1 MIDIKNLRENK
12 ESLKENIKKRKCY
25 SVDIDKL
32 YLLDKEI
39 RENKKQ
45 MEILL
50 HEKKTISKK
59 IGEIKK
65 KRQSAQELQQESKK
79 IDIEIK
85 QIKEEMQNKE
95 DIFLKEWLLVP
106 NIIDDDVPLGESEKE
121 NIEIKRWGRIPNF
134 DFKVKTH
141 WELGEKLNILDFKTA
156 AKLSGPRFAVYKKYG
171 AQLERALINFMI
183 DVHTKKYNYTE
194 IITPFLVNEEIMV
207 GTGQLPKFR
216 EEAYQV
222 DGQYL
227 IPTAEVPLVNL
238 YRNEILKEEEL
249 PLKYVAWST
258 CFRKEA
264 GSYGKDVRG
273 IMRQH
278 QFNKIELVQFGK
290 PEDSFEIL
298 EKITEDAQEILRLLK
313 IPYRVMIL
321 CSSDI
326 GFSSAKT
333 YDIEVWLPGEGRFR
347 EVSSCSNCLDFQARR
362 ASIRFKRKGS
372 KKTEYVHTLNGSG
385 LAVGRTLIAVLENYQ
400 QEDGSV
406 VIPEVLQDYMKTNII
421 RAE

>member
-121 NIEIKRWGRIPNF
+121 NIEIKRWGKIPNF

-238 YRNEILKEEEL
+238 HRNEILKEEEL

-406 VIPEVLQDYMKTNII
+406 VIPEVLQDYMKINII

>member
-12 ESLKENIKKRKCY
+12 ESLKENIKKRKSY

-65 KRQSAQELQQESKK
+65 KGESAQQLQQESKK

-227 IPTAEVPLVNL
+227 IPTAEVPLINL
-238 YRNEILKEEEL
+238 HRNEILKEEEL

-278 QFNKIELVQFGK
+278 QFNKIELVQFTK
-290 PEDSFEIL
+290 PEDSFKVL
-298 EKITEDAQEILRLLK
+298 EEITEDAQEILRLLK
-313 IPYRVMIL
+313 ISYRVVIL

-333 YDIEVWLPGEGRFR
+333 YDIEVWLPGEKRFR

-362 ASIRFKRKGS
+362 ANIRFKRKGS

-385 LAVGRTLIAVLENYQ
+385 LAVGRTLIAILENYQ
-400 QEDGSV
+400 QEDDSV
-406 VIPEVLQDYMKTNII
+406 VIPEVLQDYMKTKII

>member
-12 ESLKENIKKRKCY
+12 EFLKENIKKRKCY

-32 YLLDKEI
+32 YLLDRKI

-59 IGEIKK
+59 IGEIKRK
-65 KRQSAQELQQESKK
+65 EQSAQQLQQESKK
-79 IDIEIK
+79 IDMEIK
-85 QIKEEMQNKE
+85 RIKEEMQNKE

-106 NIIDDDVPLGESEKE
+106 NIIDDDVPLGESEEE
-121 NIEIKRWGRIPNF
+121 NIEIKRWGKIPDF
-134 DFKVKTH
+134 DFKVKAH

-171 AQLERALINFMI
+171 AKLERALVNFMI

-194 IITPFLVNEEIMV
+194 VITPFLVNEEIMV

-238 YRNEILKEEEL
+238 HRNEILKEEEL
-249 PLKYVAWST
+249 PLKYVAWSP

-278 QFNKIELVQFGK
+278 QFNKIELVQFTK
-290 PEDSFEIL
+290 PEDSSKVLKE
-298 EKITEDAQEILRLLK
+298 ITENAQEILKLLK
-313 IPYRVMIL
+313 IPHRVMIL
-321 CSSDI
+321 CSADI

-333 YDIEVWLPGEGRFR
+333 YDIEVWLPGESRFR
-347 EVSSCSNCLDFQARR
+347 EVSSCSNCLNFQARR
-362 ASIRFKRKGS
+362 ANIRFKRKGS
-372 KKTEYVHTLNGSG
+372 KKTEYIHTLNGSG
-385 LAVGRTLIAVLENYQ
+385 LAVGRTLIAILENYQ
-400 QEDGSV
+400 QEDSSV
-406 VIPEVLQDYMKTNII
+406 IIPEILQDYMKTRVI

>member
-32 YLLDKEI
+32 YLLDKKI

-65 KRQSAQELQQESKK
+65 KRQSAQQLQQESKK

-227 IPTAEVPLVNL
+227 IPTAEVPLINL
-238 YRNEILKEEEL
+238 HRNEILKEEEL

-278 QFNKIELVQFGK
+278 QFNKIELVQFSK

-313 IPYRVMIL
+313 IPYRVVIL
-321 CSSDI
+321 CSTDI

-362 ASIRFKRKGS
+362 ANIRFKRKGS
-372 KKTEYVHTLNGSG
+372 KKTEYIHTLNGSG

-400 QEDGSV
+400 QEDDSV
-406 VIPEVLQDYMKTNII
+406 IIPEVLQDYMKTKII

>member
-1 MIDIKNLRENK
+1 VIDIKNLRENK
-12 ESLKENIKKRKCY
+12 EFLKENIKKRKCY

-32 YLLDKEI
+32 YLLDRKI

-59 IGEIKK
+59 IGEIKRK
-65 KRQSAQELQQESKK
+65 EQSAQQLQQESKK
-79 IDIEIK
+79 IDMEIK
-85 QIKEEMQNKE
+85 RIKEEMQNKE

-106 NIIDDDVPLGESEKE
+106 NIIDDDVPLGESEEE
-121 NIEIKRWGRIPNF
+121 NIEIKRWGKIPDF
-134 DFKVKTH
+134 DFKVKAH

-171 AQLERALINFMI
+171 AKLERALVNFMI

-194 IITPFLVNEEIMV
+194 VITPFLVNEEIMV

-238 YRNEILKEEEL
+238 HRNEILKEEEL
-249 PLKYVAWST
+249 PLKYVAWSP

-278 QFNKIELVQFGK
+278 QFNKIELVQFTK
-290 PEDSFEIL
+290 PEDSSKVLKE
-298 EKITEDAQEILRLLK
+298 ITENAQEILKLLK
-313 IPYRVMIL
+313 IPHRVMIL
-321 CSSDI
+321 CSADI

-333 YDIEVWLPGEGRFR
+333 YDIEVWLPGESRFR
-347 EVSSCSNCLDFQARR
+347 EVSSCSNCLNFQARR
-362 ASIRFKRKGS
+362 ANIRFKRKGS
-372 KKTEYVHTLNGSG
+372 KKTEYIHTLNGSG
-385 LAVGRTLIAVLENYQ
+385 LAVGRTLIAILENYQ
-400 QEDGSV
+400 QEDSSV
-406 VIPEVLQDYMKTNII
+406 IIPEILQDYMKTRVI

>member
-238 YRNEILKEEEL
+238 HRNEILKEEEL

-278 QFNKIELVQFGK
+278 QFNKIELVQFTE

-406 VIPEVLQDYMKTNII
+406 VIPEVLQDYMKINII

>member
-1 MIDIKNLRENK
+1 MINIKNLRENK
-12 ESLKENIKKRKCY
+12 ESLKENIKKRKSC

-32 YLLDKEI
+32 YLLDEGI

-50 HEKKTISKK
+50 HDKKTISKK

-65 KRQSAQELQQESKK
+65 KGQSAQQLQQESKK

-85 QIKEEMQNKE
+85 QIKEDMQNKE

-121 NIEIKRWGRIPNF
+121 NIEIKRWGKIPDF

-156 AKLSGPRFAVYKKYG
+156 AKLSGPRFAVYKRYG

-194 IITPFLVNEEIMV
+194 IIPPFLVNEEIMV
-207 GTGQLPKFR
+207 GTGQLPKFK
-216 EEAYQV
+216 EEVYEI

-227 IPTAEVPLVNL
+227 IPTAEVPLINL
-238 YRNEILKEEEL
+238 HRNEILKEEEL

-278 QFNKIELVQFGK
+278 QFNKIELVQFTK
-290 PEDSFEIL
+290 PEDSSKVL

-313 IPYRVMIL
+313 IPYRIVVL
-321 CSSDI
+321 CSGDI

-333 YDIEVWLPGEGRFR
+333 YDIEVWLPGENKFR

-362 ASIRFKRKGS
+362 ANIRFKRKGS

-385 LAVGRTLIAVLENYQ
+385 LAVGRTLIAILENYQ
-400 QEDGSV
+400 QKDGSV
-406 VIPEVLQDYMKTNII
+406 IIPKVLQDYMKTKIVK
-421 RAE
+421 AE

>member
-121 NIEIKRWGRIPNF
+121 NIEIKRWGKIPNF

-238 YRNEILKEEEL
+238 HRNEILKEEEL

-278 QFNKIELVQFGK
+278 QFNKIELVQFTE

-406 VIPEVLQDYMKTNII
+406 VIPEVLQDYMKINII

>member
-1 MIDIKNLRENK
+1 
-12 ESLKENIKKRKCY
+12 
-25 SVDIDKL
+25 
-32 YLLDKEI
+32 
-39 RENKKQ
+39 
-45 MEILL
+45 
-50 HEKKTISKK
+50 
-59 IGEIKK
+59 
-65 KRQSAQELQQESKK
+65 
-79 IDIEIK
+79 
-85 QIKEEMQNKE
+85 MQNKE

-106 NIIDDDVPLGESEKE
+106 NIIDDDVPVGGSEKE
-121 NIEIKRWGRIPNF
+121 NVEIKRWGKIPDF

-141 WELGEKLNILDFKTA
+141 WELGEKLDILDFKTA

-183 DVHTKKYNYTE
+183 DVHTKKHNYTE
-194 IITPFLVNEEIMV
+194 IIPPFLVNEEIMV

-216 EEAYQV
+216 EEAYEI

-238 YRNEILKEEEL
+238 HRNEILKEEEL

-278 QFNKIELVQFGK
+278 QFNKIELVQFTK
-290 PEDSFEIL
+290 PEDSFKAL
-298 EKITEDAQEILRLLK
+298 EKITEDAQEILKLLK
-313 IPYRVMIL
+313 IPYRAVIL

-333 YDIEVWLPGEGRFR
+333 YDIEVWLPGENKFR

-362 ASIRFKRKGS
+362 ANIRFKRKGS
-372 KKTEYVHTLNGSG
+372 KKTEHVHTLNGSG
-385 LAVGRTLIAVLENYQ
+385 LAVGRTLIAILENYQ

-406 VIPEVLQDYMKTNII
+406 VIPEVLQNYMKTKII

>member
-25 SVDIDKL
+25 SVDMDKL

-59 IGEIKK
+59 IGEIRK
-65 KRQSAQELQQESKK
+65 KRQSAEQLQQESKK
-79 IDIEIK
+79 IDMEIK
-85 QIKEEMQNKE
+85 QIKEGMQNKE

-121 NIEIKRWGRIPNF
+121 NIEIKRWGEIPDF

-238 YRNEILKEEEL
+238 HRNEILKEEKL
-249 PLKYVAWST
+249 PLKYVSWST

-278 QFNKIELVQFGK
+278 QFNKIELVQFSK

-313 IPYRVMIL
+313 IPYRVVIL
-321 CSSDI
+321 CSTDI

-333 YDIEVWLPGEGRFR
+333 YDIEVWLPGERRFR

-362 ASIRFKRKGS
+362 ANIRFKRKNS

-400 QEDGSV
+400 QEDDSV
-406 VIPEVLQDYMKTNII
+406 IIPEVLQDYMKTKIV